1 MVIGAIAMVGNA
13 NLIGVG
19 TIVAG
24 VVGKGT
30 AWGSSVGLSLISLPL
45 DLSPSEFDIRSG
57 AVVIVVGTT
66 GASPLQL

>member
-1 MVIGAIAMVGNA
+1 MVIGATAMVGNA

-30 AWGSSVGLSLISLPL
+30 VWGSLVGLSLISLIL
-45 DLSPSEFDIRSG
+45 DLSPSESDIRSV
-57 AVVIVVGTT
+57 AVVIAVGTT
-66 GASPLQL
+66 GASAPQL